1 MRVETETHCLE
12 LRVRGKDSRPLR
24 KGLSGKE
31 GCRGKGRMG
40 KERWEEGGR
49 GGGGGGGREKRVGGG
64 GKGEGLMR
72 WNPQGL
78 ACLTFPCLSHPL
90 YTLHQ
95 QVLATDT

>member
-49 GGGGGGGREKRVGGG
+49 GGGGGGGREKRVGGD
-64 GKGEGLMR
+64 GKGEGVSEMESSR
-72 WNPQGL
+72 
-78 ACLTFPCLSHPL
+78 TSLSHFSLRLPSSI
-90 YTLHQ
+90 YAPSASSCH
-95 QVLATDT
+95 

>member
-40 KERWEEGGR
+40 GEKGRRREGG
-49 GGGGGGGREKRVGGG
+49 KGG
-64 GKGEGLMR
+64 GKEGEGR
-72 WNPQGL
+72 EGGKGGGKDGRERGGC
-78 ACLTFPCLSHPL
+78 CL
-90 YTLHQ
+90 
-95 QVLATDT
+95 